1 MYFPTSKHA
10 TRKAIFRRIE
20 KCNYIVTYAPQFR
33 EMPSTR
39 RKTYATSDYH
49 SNDGMLTTVWGPGIW
64 HYLHTMSFNY
74 PVSPTPEE
82 KQHYRNFVLELRY
95 VLPCGKCRK
104 NLEKTF
110 KKLPLTMA
118 EMQSRDTFSKY
129 IYDLHETVNK
139 MLDKKSGLSYADVR
153 ERYEHFRARCV
164 QQDDQTGGGK
174 QIARRRRT
182 SKVTTRASKTKKDEI
197 GCVVPLYGKKA
208 RCILQIVPQEV
219 KSETIQ
225 IDGRCIK
232 KLVPQFTT

>member
-1 MYFPTSKHA
+1 
-10 TRKAIFRRIE
+10 
-20 KCNYIVTYAPQFR
+20 
-33 EMPSTR
+33 MPSTLKR
-39 RKTYATSDYH
+39 RTYSNNDYH

-82 KQHYRNFVLELRY
+82 KQHYRNFVLELQY

-104 NLEKTF
+104 NLVKNF
-110 KKLPLTMA
+110 KKLPLTESAMK
-118 EMQSRDTFSKY
+118 SRDTFSKY
-129 IYDLHETVNK
+129 IYNLHETVNK

-153 ERYEHFRARCV
+153 ERYEHFRARCT
-164 QQDDQTGGGK
+164 QPDDLVGGGRANGK
-174 QIARRRRT
+174 T
-182 SKVTTRASKTKKDEI
+182 SSRKTKRVKDAKKKDEI

-232 KLVPQFTT
+232 KLQ

>member
-1 MYFPTSKHA
+1 
-10 TRKAIFRRIE
+10 
-20 KCNYIVTYAPQFR
+20 
-33 EMPSTR
+33 MPSTR
-39 RKTYATSDYH
+39 KKTQPVYGKEDFH
-49 SNDGMLTTVWGPGIW
+49 SKDGMLTTVWGPGIW

-82 KQHYRNFVLELRY
+82 KQHYRNFVLELQY

-104 NLEKTF
+104 NLAKNF

-118 EMQSRDTFSKY
+118 EMKSRDTFSKY
-129 IYDLHETVNK
+129 IYNLHETVNK

-153 ERYEHFRARCV
+153 ERYEHFRARCT
-164 QQDDQTGGGK
+164 QSSDQTGGK
-174 QIARRRRT
+174 ITPAVKRRT
-182 SKVTTRASKTKKDEI
+182 SSSSNKTRSKKRDKKKEDEI

-232 KLVPQFTT
+232 RMV

>member
-1 MYFPTSKHA
+1 
-10 TRKAIFRRIE
+10 
-20 KCNYIVTYAPQFR
+20 
-33 EMPSTR
+33 MPSTR
-39 RKTYATSDYH
+39 RRPYKTSDYH

-104 NLEKTF
+104 NLAKNF

-129 IYDLHETVNK
+129 IYNLHETVNK

-153 ERYEHFRARCV
+153 ERYEHFRARCA
-164 QQDDQTGGGK
+164 QPDDQTGGGK
-174 QIARRRRT
+174 QIAQRRRT
-182 SKVTTRASKTKKDEI
+182 SKVTNNNATNSASKTKRSSKTKKDEI

-232 KLVPQFTT
+232 KLAPQFTT